1 MFKACEHMFT
11 AYELMFTDCEHNFS
25 PCKNTYFSRRSQT
38 NTDIFQIILC
48 CFRIKIAESI
58 AFSKNSCNFAHANSR

>member
-11 AYELMFTDCEHNFS
+11 AYELMFKDCEYNFS

-38 NTDIFQIILC
+38 NTRHFSDNPLLFQ
-48 CFRIKIAESI
+48 
-58 AFSKNSCNFAHANSR
+58 N